1 MNNMNNIGLGSNVR
15 TFVAPN
21 PRSLPYAGTQ
31 QNENLFL
38 PYIQVSHSQG
48 AHSYFGKNYL
58 GSLHMSNPHGG
69 TVPPVMENISV
80 NNKLCSAKDL
90 ESYESPPTYNNEG
103 SLHPLDFFNYIE
115 TFVDVYN
122 LDINKFSL
130 MVRDYGKIFATP
142 VHPGAA
148 DSCNCA
154 TFPSKH
160 FSSVGGYK
168 FSPNSVRSTQT
179 G

>member
-1 MNNMNNIGLGSNVR
+1 MPPCHSADGSWFQQTFVPTSSMYHYFGIPNMNNIGLGSNVR
-15 TFVAPN
+15 TFVVPN

-48 AHSYFGKNYL
+48 AHSYFGKNDL

-80 NNKLCSAKDL
+80 NNKLCSAEDL

-103 SLHPLDFFNYIE
+103 SMHPPDFCNYIE

-130 MVRDYGKIFATP
+130 MVRQLFY
-142 VHPGAA
+142 
-148 DSCNCA
+148 
-154 TFPSKH
+154 
-160 FSSVGGYK
+160 
-168 FSPNSVRSTQT
+168 NSA
-179 G
+179 